1 MPVLCV
7 APVFGQP
14 VAELALGLAL
24 AAARDIPS
32 ADADVRRGREVLFG
46 GENERAFLLAGKTIG
61 LVGLG
66 NLGRSLLPL
75 LRPFGGPILAH
86 DPWLPTADVARQ
98 GVEPVALDELFRRS
112 RVVFVLAP
120 PTTENAGMIG
130 SRAARCARRRFGGR
144 PRLAAP
150 VVDWDALL
158 DAAESGRIRVA
169 IDVFPE
175 EPIPRTSARAGT
187 PNTILSAHRAGNV
200 PEIWPTIGE
209 MVADD
214 LESILAGRRPSRMQ
228 VADAETVGRL
238 RSRPIAP

>member
-1 MPVLCV
+1 
-7 APVFGQP
+7 
-14 VAELALGLAL
+14 
-24 AAARDIPS
+24 
-32 ADADVRRGREVLFG
+32 VLFG
-46 GENERAFLLAGKTIG
+46 GGNERAFLLSRKTIG

-86 DPWLPTADVARQ
+86 DPWLTTADIARQ
-98 GVEPVALDELFRRS
+98 GVEPVSLDDLFRRS

-130 SRAARCARRRFGGR
+130 SRQLGALESGSVVVLVSRS
-144 PRLAAP
+144 P
-150 VVDWDALL
+150 VVDWEALL
-158 DAAESGRIRVA
+158 DAAGSGRIRAA

-175 EPIPRTSARAGT
+175 EPIPSDERARRT

-200 PEIWPTIGE
+200 PEIWRTIGE

-228 VADAETVGRL
+228 VADAKTVGQL